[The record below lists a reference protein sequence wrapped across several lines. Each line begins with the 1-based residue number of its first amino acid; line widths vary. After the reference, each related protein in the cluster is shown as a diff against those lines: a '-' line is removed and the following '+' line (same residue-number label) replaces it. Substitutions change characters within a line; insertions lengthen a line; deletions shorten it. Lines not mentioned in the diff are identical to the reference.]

1 MDVITYTDLNKS
13 VLKIGGNIIWDVDL
27 GEDENWQPEFHATV
41 LYDGDDKPYRAAIT
55 NLWCLKYASGLD
67 YITLLRTL
75 KMFADSP
82 TKTQLELRL
91 SQAHTTS
98 TATVTDN
105 AIRTKPHIADVR
117 AYLSKI
123 RKR

>member
-1 MDVITYTDLNKS
+1 MDVNTSKKS
-13 VLKIGGNIIWDVDL
+13 VLQIGNTIIWDVDL

-55 NLWCLKYASGLD
+55 RQWCEKYASDLD

-75 KMFADSP
+75 KMFAAPPATAQQKIS
-82 TKTQLELRL
+82 L
-91 SQAHTTS
+91 SNIQEAREQTS
-98 TATVTDN
+98 TS
-105 AIRTKPHIADVR
+105 TKVNEVR
-117 AYLSKI
+117 SYLAKL

>member
-13 VLKIGGNIIWDVDL
+13 VLKIGGNIIWDVEL
-27 GEDENWQPEFHATV
+27 GEDDHWQPEFHATV

-55 NLWCLKYASGLD
+55 NLWCLKYASDLD

-82 TKTQLELRL
+82 ATAQLKISL
-91 SQAHTTS
+91 SNIQEAREQTS
-98 TATVTDN
+98 TSAKIN
-105 AIRTKPHIADVR
+105 EVR
-117 AYLSKI
+117 SYLAKL
-123 RKR
+123 RKS